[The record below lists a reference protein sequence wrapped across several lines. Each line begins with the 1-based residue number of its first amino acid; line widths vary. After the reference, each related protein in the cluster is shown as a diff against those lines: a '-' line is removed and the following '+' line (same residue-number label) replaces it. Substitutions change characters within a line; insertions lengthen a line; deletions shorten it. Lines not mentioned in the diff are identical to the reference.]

1 MATVP
6 LDDVRTY
13 EQVFHKALTS
23 GVFQFESGGMR
34 DVLRRYK
41 PNTVEDLTALNALY
55 RPGSH
60 PGRHD

>member
-6 LDDVRTY
+6 LDDEKTY

-41 PNTVEDLTALNALY
+41 PN
-55 RPGSH
+55 RW
-60 PGRHD
+60 RI

>member
-1 MATVP
+1 MATIP
-6 LDDVRTY
+6 LDDEKTY

-41 PNTVEDLTALNALY
+41 PNTVEDLPRSTRSIGPVRFRAA
-55 RPGSH
+55 
-60 PGRHD
+60 